1 MKKIY
6 SIDYSSESLTYN
18 RNSNILVIL
27 YRFVVLLSLFISSI
41 YFAQETTITGFE
53 NMKVSKGAI
62 IISKNAEEIT
72 LTTESSVEITS
83 SNIKTNKNIVKNS
96 ESDSKKNFIEKKKIA
111 KKSQTKTY
119 KNIKVKE
126 NTVFVFN
133 KNKNHEEYFSLSNVT
148 SKVGFH
154 TPTFSSGKFINTDN
168 NFNYYLFIYQTKEN
182 SLINYYESKK
192 VESFLFARPPP
203 YI

>member
-1 MKKIY
+1 
-6 SIDYSSESLTYN
+6 
-18 RNSNILVIL
+18 
-27 YRFVVLLSLFISSI
+27 
-41 YFAQETTITGFE
+41 
-53 NMKVSKGAI
+53 MKVSKGAI

-96 ESDSKKNFIEKKKIA
+96 ESDSQKNFIEKKKIA